1 MTACAPNDRLMQTLR
16 VHVPGATDA
25 VLELELFNVM
35 DQFFRRTSAWNYVTD
50 INLVN
55 GQLEYVIGTP
65 VNTSVIRVMGVV
77 HNGLT
82 VPSALSGTG
91 AVQSSVGV
99 LDPSQIFPDG
109 DVAVDPTESDMAA
122 GLFSYAIYRPG
133 YIQLTGFPT
142 DASEQ
147 SPLKV
152 ISALSLARGCLECDC
167 GDWAIDE
174 WMWDMFFQVWLDG
187 TLSRLYAMPS
197 KPWASPTNALVH
209 GRAFRNHM
217 AYHKQ
222 EAVRGF
228 LWNQPAWQFPRGW

>member
-109 DVAVDPTESDMAA
+109 DVAVDPTESDMA
-122 GLFSYAIYRPG
+122 
-133 YIQLTGFPT
+133 
-142 DASEQ
+142 
-147 SPLKV
+147 
-152 ISALSLARGCLECDC
+152 
-167 GDWAIDE
+167 
-174 WMWDMFFQVWLDG
+174 
-187 TLSRLYAMPS
+187 
-197 KPWASPTNALVH
+197 
-209 GRAFRNHM
+209 
-217 AYHKQ
+217 
-222 EAVRGF
+222 
-228 LWNQPAWQFPRGW
+228 